1 MTVAP
6 ALRGA
11 ARRSQTVR
19 GERSHL
25 LKLTTLASG
34 SSGNCALLSDGETH
48 LLLDAGISCR
58 RICAALAG
66 LDIPPESLSGVLIT
80 HEHADHISGL
90 ATLHKR
96 FRLPV
101 YTSPGTARQL
111 CYRIAA
117 LEDVVRPC
125 APGSSFTVG
134 GLDVETFPISH
145 DAAEPMGFAVSDGE
159 RKAALVT
166 DLGVVTEA
174 VRRGMAGA
182 RLVLVEANHDPDW
195 VRSGPYPYY
204 LQARILGEKGHLSN
218 EDGGAL
224 ALAAADG
231 GARTVVL
238 AHLSR
243 ENNTPQRAYDAVSAI
258 LDAHGARENGLTL
271 AVAPRDQTGPVY
283 TI

>member
-1 MTVAP
+1 MLT
-6 ALRGA
+6 
-11 ARRSQTVR
+11 
-19 GERSHL
+19 
-25 LKLTTLASG
+25 LTTLASG
-34 SSGNCALLSDGETH
+34 SSGNCTLLSDGETH

-58 RICAALAG
+58 RICTALAALKIA
-66 LDIPPESLSGVLIT
+66 PESLSAVLIT
-80 HEHADHISGL
+80 HEHSDHISGL

-96 FRLPV
+96 FQLPI

-125 APGSSFTVG
+125 PPGNSFTAG

-145 DAAEPMGFAVSDGE
+145 DAAEPMGFAVSDGN

-182 RLVLVEANHDPDW
+182 QLVLVEANHDVEW

-204 LQARILGEKGHLSN
+204 LKERILGRQGHLSN
-218 EDGGAL
+218 EDGG
-224 ALAAADG
+224 
-231 GARTVVL
+231 
-238 AHLSR
+238 
-243 ENNTPQRAYDAVSAI
+243 
-258 LDAHGARENGLTL
+258 
-271 AVAPRDQTGPVY
+271 
-283 TI
+283 

>member
-1 MTVAP
+1 MLT
-6 ALRGA
+6 
-11 ARRSQTVR
+11 
-19 GERSHL
+19 
-25 LKLTTLASG
+25 LTTLASG

-58 RICAALAG
+58 RICTALTA
-66 LDIPPESLSGVLIT
+66 LKIAPESLAGVLIT
-80 HEHADHISGL
+80 HEHSDHISGL

-125 APGSSFTVG
+125 PPGNSFTVG

-145 DAAEPMGFAVSDGE
+145 DAAEPMGFAVSSGE

-182 RLVLVEANHDPDW
+182 RLVLVEANHDVEW

-204 LQARILGEKGHLSN
+204 LKERILGRQGHLSN
-218 EDGGAL
+218 EDGGTL
-224 ALAAADG
+224 ALGAVQD

-238 AHLSR
+238 GHLSR
-243 ENNTPQRAYDAVSAI
+243 ENNTPQRAFDAVNTILSAY
-258 LDAHGARENGLTL
+258 GPRETGLTL

-283 TI
+283 TV

>member
-1 MTVAP
+1 M
-6 ALRGA
+6 
-11 ARRSQTVR
+11 
-19 GERSHL
+19 

-66 LDIPPESLSGVLIT
+66 LDIPPEALSGVLIT
-80 HEHADHISGL
+80 HEHAGL

-117 LEDVVRPC
+117 MEDVVRPC

-271 AVAPRDQTGPVY
+271 AVAPRDRTGPVY

>member
-1 MTVAP
+1 MLT
-6 ALRGA
+6 
-11 ARRSQTVR
+11 
-19 GERSHL
+19 
-25 LKLTTLASG
+25 LTTLASG
-34 SSGNCALLSDGETH
+34 SSGNCTLLSDGETH

-58 RICAALAG
+58 RICTALAALKIA
-66 LDIPPESLSGVLIT
+66 PESLSAVLIT
-80 HEHADHISGL
+80 HEHSDHISGL

-96 FRLPV
+96 FQLPI

-125 APGSSFTVG
+125 PPGNSFTAG

-145 DAAEPMGFAVSDGE
+145 DAAEPMGFAVSDGN

-182 RLVLVEANHDPDW
+182 QLVLVEANHDVEW

-204 LQARILGEKGHLSN
+204 LKERIPSG
-218 EDGGAL
+218 
-224 ALAAADG
+224 
-231 GARTVVL
+231 
-238 AHLSR
+238 
-243 ENNTPQRAYDAVSAI
+243 P
-258 LDAHGARENGLTL
+258 LTL
-271 AVAPRDQTGPVY
+271 
-283 TI
+283 

>member
-1 MTVAP
+1 MLT
-6 ALRGA
+6 
-11 ARRSQTVR
+11 
-19 GERSHL
+19 
-25 LKLTTLASG
+25 LTTLASG
-34 SSGNCALLSDGETH
+34 SSGNCALVSDGETH
-48 LLLDAGISCR
+48 VLIDAGISCR
-58 RICAALAG
+58 RICTALRG
-66 LDIPPESLSGVLIT
+66 LGMEPADLAGVLIT
-80 HEHADHISGL
+80 HEHTDHIAGV
-90 ATLHKR
+90 ATLTKQLR
-96 FRLPV
+96 VPV

-145 DAAEPMGFAVSDGE
+145 DAAEPMGFAVSNGT

-174 VRRGMAGA
+174 VRRGMDGAG
-182 RLVLVEANHDPDW
+182 LVLVEANHDEDW

-204 LQARILGEKGHLSN
+204 LKERILGRKGHLSN

-243 ENNTPQRAYDAVSAI
+243 ENNTPQRALTAVSRVLCSA
-258 LDAHGARENGLTL
+258 GAQEAAPRL

-283 TI
+283 TV

>member
-1 MTVAP
+1 MLT
-6 ALRGA
+6 
-11 ARRSQTVR
+11 
-19 GERSHL
+19 
-25 LKLTTLASG
+25 LTTLASG
-34 SSGNCALLSDGETH
+34 SSGNCTLLSDGETH

-58 RICAALAG
+58 RICTALAALKIA
-66 LDIPPESLSGVLIT
+66 PESLSAVLIT
-80 HEHADHISGL
+80 HEHSDHISGL

-96 FRLPV
+96 FQLPI

-125 APGSSFTVG
+125 PPGNSFTAG
-134 GLDVETFPISH
+134 GLDIETFPISH
-145 DAAEPMGFAVSDGE
+145 DAAEPMGFAVSDGN

-182 RLVLVEANHDPDW
+182 QLVLVEANHDVEW

-204 LQARILGEKGHLSN
+204 LKERILGRQGHLSN
-218 EDGGAL
+218 EDGGSL
-224 ALAAADG
+224 ALGAVQN

-238 AHLSR
+238 GHLSR
-243 ENNTPQRAYDAVSAI
+243 ENNTPQRAFSAVNAI
-258 LDAHGARENGLTL
+258 LSAYGPREAGLTL
-271 AVAPRDQTGPVY
+271 SVAPRDQTGPVY
-283 TI
+283 TV

>member
-1 MTVAP
+1 MLT
-6 ALRGA
+6 
-11 ARRSQTVR
+11 
-19 GERSHL
+19 
-25 LKLTTLASG
+25 LTTLASG
-34 SSGNCALLSDGETH
+34 SSGNCALLSDGETP
-48 LLLDAGISCR
+48 LLLDVGISCR
-58 RICAALAG
+58 RICTALAG
-66 LDIPPESLSGVLIT
+66 LNLSPESLSGILIT
-80 HEHADHISGL
+80 HEHSDHISGL

-96 FRLPV
+96 FHLPV

-117 LEDVVRPC
+117 LEDVVRTC

-145 DAAEPMGFAVSDGE
+145 DAAEPMGFAVSSGD

-166 DLGVVTEA
+166 DLGVVTDA
-174 VRRGMAGA
+174 VQRGMAGA
-182 RLVLVEANHDPDW
+182 QLVLVEANHDEEW

-204 LQARILGEKGHLSN
+204 LKERILGRQGHLSN
-218 EDGGAL
+218 EAGGTL
-224 ALAAADG
+224 ALTAVQG

-243 ENNTPQRAYDAVSAI
+243 ENNTPQRAFDTVNTILNAYGPDDAA
-258 LDAHGARENGLTL
+258 LTL

>member
-1 MTVAP
+1 MLT
-6 ALRGA
+6 
-11 ARRSQTVR
+11 
-19 GERSHL
+19 
-25 LKLTTLASG
+25 LTTLASG
-34 SSGNCALLSDGETH
+34 SSGNCALVSDGETH

-66 LDIPPESLSGVLIT
+66 LDLPPEALAGVLIT
-80 HEHADHISGL
+80 HEHTDHISGL

-117 LEDVVRPC
+117 MEDVVRPC
-125 APGSSFTVG
+125 PPGESFTVG

-145 DAAEPMGFAVSDGE
+145 DAAEPMGFAVSSGT

-174 VRRGMAGA
+174 VRRGMDGAG
-182 RLVLVEANHDPDW
+182 LVLVEANHDEDW

-204 LQARILGEKGHLSN
+204 LKERILGRKGHLSN
-218 EDGGAL
+218 EAGGAL
-224 ALAAADG
+224 ALSAVEG
-231 GARTVVL
+231 GAHTVVL

-243 ENNTPQRAYDAVSAI
+243 ENNTPQRALTAVSRVLCSA
-258 LDAHGARENGLTL
+258 GAQEAAPRL

-283 TI
+283 IV

>member
-1 MTVAP
+1 M
-6 ALRGA
+6 
-11 ARRSQTVR
+11 
-19 GERSHL
+19 

-66 LDIPPESLSGVLIT
+66 LDIPPEALSGVLIT

-283 TI
+283 TV

>member
-1 MTVAP
+1 MFFAHFQ
-6 ALRGA
+6 AYRHEHW
-11 ARRSQTVR
+11 
-19 GERSHL
+19 ERSPL
-25 LKLTTLASG
+25 LTLTTLASG

-58 RICAALAG
+58 RICTALAG
-66 LDIPPESLSGVLIT
+66 LNIPPESLAGVLIT

-117 LEDVVRPC
+117 LEDVVRTC

-145 DAAEPMGFAVSDGE
+145 DAAEPMGFAVSSGD

-166 DLGVVTEA
+166 DLGVVTQA
-174 VRRGMAGA
+174 VRDGMAGA
-182 RLVLVEANHDPDW
+182 QLVLVEANHDPDW
-195 VRSGPYPYY
+195 VRSGRYPYY

-224 ALAAADG
+224 ALSAVDG
-231 GARTVVL
+231 GARAVVL

-243 ENNTPQRAYDAVSAI
+243 ENNTPQRAFDAVSSI
-258 LDAHGARENGLTL
+258 LSAHGAREPGLTL

-283 TI
+283 TV

>member
-1 MTVAP
+1 MLT
-6 ALRGA
+6 
-11 ARRSQTVR
+11 
-19 GERSHL
+19 
-25 LKLTTLASG
+25 LTTLASG

-58 RICAALAG
+58 RICTALAG
-66 LDIPPESLSGVLIT
+66 LNIPPESLAGVLIT

-96 FRLPV
+96 FHLPV

-117 LEDVVRPC
+117 LEDVARTC

-145 DAAEPMGFAVSDGE
+145 DAAEPMGFAVSSGD

-166 DLGVVTEA
+166 DLGVVTQA
-174 VRRGMAGA
+174 VRDGMAGA
-182 RLVLVEANHDPDW
+182 QLVLVEANHDPDW
-195 VRSGPYPYY
+195 VRSGRYPYY

-224 ALAAADG
+224 ALSAVDG
-231 GARTVVL
+231 GARAVVL

-243 ENNTPQRAYDAVSAI
+243 ENNTPQRAFDAVSAI
-258 LDAHGARENGLTL
+258 LSAHGAREPGLTL

-283 TI
+283 TV

>member
-1 MTVAP
+1 MFFAHFQ
-6 ALRGA
+6 AYRHEHW
-11 ARRSQTVR
+11 
-19 GERSHL
+19 ERSPL
-25 LKLTTLASG
+25 LTLTTLASG

-58 RICAALAG
+58 RICTALAG
-66 LDIPPESLSGVLIT
+66 LNIPPESLAGVLIT

-117 LEDVVRPC
+117 LEDVVRTC

-145 DAAEPMGFAVSDGE
+145 DAAEPMGFAVSSGD

-166 DLGVVTEA
+166 DLGVVTQA
-174 VRRGMAGA
+174 VRDGMAGA
-182 RLVLVEANHDPDW
+182 QLVLVEANHDPDW
-195 VRSGPYPYY
+195 VRSGRYPYY

-224 ALAAADG
+224 ALSAVDG
-231 GARTVVL
+231 GARAVVL

-243 ENNTPQRAYDAVSAI
+243 ENNTPQRAFDAVSAI
-258 LDAHGARENGLTL
+258 LSAHGVREPGLTL

-283 TI
+283 TV

>member
-1 MTVAP
+1 MLT
-6 ALRGA
+6 
-11 ARRSQTVR
+11 
-19 GERSHL
+19 
-25 LKLTTLASG
+25 LTTLASG
-34 SSGNCALLSDGETH
+34 SSGNCTLLSDGETH

-58 RICAALAG
+58 RICTALAALKIA
-66 LDIPPESLSGVLIT
+66 PESLSAVLIT
-80 HEHADHISGL
+80 HEHSDHISGL

-96 FRLPV
+96 FQLPI

-125 APGSSFTVG
+125 PPGNSFTAG
-134 GLDVETFPISH
+134 GLDIETFPISH
-145 DAAEPMGFAVSDGE
+145 DAAEPMGFAVSDGN

-182 RLVLVEANHDPDW
+182 QLVLVEANHDVEW

-204 LQARILGEKGHLSN
+204 LKERILGRQGHLSN
-218 EDGGAL
+218 EDGGSL
-224 ALAAADG
+224 ALGAVQN

-238 AHLSR
+238 GHLSR
-243 ENNTPQRAYDAVSAI
+243 ENNTPQRAFNAVNAI
-258 LDAHGARENGLTL
+258 LSAYGPREPGLTL
-271 AVAPRDQTGPVY
+271 SVAPRDQTGPVY
-283 TI
+283 TV